1 MNSDIKG
8 IKYVKVVRDCLY
20 NTKLIEQGT
29 EGRVIYDYDVYQNG
43 KRIATFNRE
52 AGSIRYR
59 LLDADNKQIRI
70 PETIR
75 VYIAMSR
82 KDMDRIL
89 KAALDANAIP
99 SEEFIAKRKVQ
110 EAEMEAARKEAERL
124 DAIKY
129 RKQDLAEPMYDLLQD
144 IFESVLLPVEY
155 VSRLNTIVAHV
166 KEEVE

>member
-1 MNSDIKG
+1 MNSDIVG
-8 IKYVKVVRDCLY
+8 IKYVKVVRDCPY

-29 EGRVIYDYDVYQNG
+29 EGRLIHDYAVYQNG
-43 KRIATFNRE
+43 KHIATFNRE
-52 AGSIRYR
+52 VGSIRYR
-59 LLDADNKQIRI
+59 LLDADDKQIRI

-89 KAALDANAIP
+89 KAALEADAIP

-110 EAEMEAARKEAERL
+110 EAERQAQIDEQNRLEAIEARKMDRAE
-124 DAIKY
+124 D
-129 RKQDLAEPMYDLLQD
+129 MYTLLQD